1 MPVFTGILG
10 SVALERKK
18 LFLGALFFKLCC
30 VGATYFYSFVF
41 STDN

>member
-30 VGATYFYSFVF
+30 VGATFIHLFFQQIIS
-41 STDN
+41 